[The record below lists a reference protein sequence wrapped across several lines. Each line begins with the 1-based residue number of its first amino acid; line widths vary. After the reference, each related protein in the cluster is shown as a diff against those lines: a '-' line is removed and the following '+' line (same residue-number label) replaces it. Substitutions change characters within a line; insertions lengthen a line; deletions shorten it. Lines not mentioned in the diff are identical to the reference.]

1 MLRIHAPVNND
12 AITDTPLHP
21 AEVTALLSRL
31 CGKLGFCLPP
41 ADCERLRRAP
51 PDTIS
56 SFTDAVFTAEGL
68 AQDTADRHLYRQV
81 RAMVAEAFEQAS
93 RNENI

>member
-1 MLRIHAPVNND
+1 MNND
-12 AITDTPLHP
+12 AITDTPLD
-21 AEVTALLSRL
+21 AAQVTALLSQL
-31 CGKLGFCLPP
+31 CMKLGFCLPP

-68 AQDTADRHLYRQV
+68 APDIADRHLYRQA
-81 RAMVAEAFEQAS
+81 RAIVAEAFEYAA